1 MRETPKFFLSP
12 TQHKSTCAMQE
23 GGASTG
29 EGEASTGGE
38 RGKINKVPTA
48 ARIECGVAGIDG
60 QP

>member
-1 MRETPKFFLSP
+1 
-12 TQHKSTCAMQE
+12 MQE